1 MKELASVA
9 AETLGSRIGCSL
21 GLQKARTLVNV
32 LFVTQD
38 GKDKQ
43 RRSRVRSITCERNI
57 RVRG

>member
-38 GKDKQ
+38 GKEVKGE
-43 RRSRVRSITCERNI
+43 VHNL
-57 RVRG
+57 